1 LVFIFPFRDISI
13 YLRTGEIK
21 NAALPSAIRA
31 VLEAE
36 PYPRLQM
43 LILDRESAGALAALA
58 IRDEAADWEVRDVWD
73 G

>member
-1 LVFIFPFRDISI
+1 VFDWFLYFLSEISI
-13 YLRTGEIK
+13 YLSSYGGDQ
-21 NAALPSAIRA
+21 NAALPGAIRA

-58 IRDEAADWEVRDVWD
+58 I
-73 G
+73 